1 MNPMI
6 LKRRDLRPMIK
17 EMLLTELPEVN
28 EREWTL
34 FRRRELRSER
44 KLQLPLWRNMH
55 KYVDMEEVLRLK
67 AEQKEQQQRKA
78 PITLSSPP
86 NSDNDE
92 FGEDDNGND
101 NIL

>member
-1 MNPMI
+1 MI

-67 AEQKEQQQRKA
+67 AEQKNSTVVTT
-78 PITLSSPP
+78 TLSPSP
-86 NSDNDE
+86 NDKE
-92 FGEDDNGND
+92 FGEKFGEDDNGND